1 MRRLIYI
8 PIIHSN
14 TDLGS
19 LAADIE
25 TKTKGVLKATDFRK
39 HKAVVE
45 SYWKEIAQY
54 WQDKK
59 ISGFKIFQDG
69 MPTNGTVGQKMVADL
84 SRKGS
89 INYKIVKQL
98 IEKGA
103 ILTKTEDSELLKEE
117 YFLTKALVE
126 KKSFLK
132 SLFAYLR
139 YRLRKNG
146 LLAERDSYIAK
157 RIDESLQEGETG
169 ICFLGVYH
177 RMLPKLSPDFTV
189 VYLKNPQK
197 IKEYYQKLISHSHE
211 GEINRLARW
220 LVEPI
225 KIPLGKKSNY
235 D

>member
-1 MRRLIYI
+1 MRRLVYV
-8 PIIHSN
+8 PIIHTN

-19 LAADIE
+19 LAQGLEIKA
-25 TKTKGVLKATDFRK
+25 KKAVKATRFRR
-39 HKAVVE
+39 HKSIVKNYWAE
-45 SYWKEIAQY
+45 IARYWKNK
-54 WQDKK
+54 DV
-59 ISGFKIFQDG
+59 SGFKIFQDG
-69 MPTNGTVGQKMVADL
+69 MPTNGMVGQKMVADL

-89 INYKIVKQL
+89 INYKIIKQL
-98 IEKGA
+98 MEKGA
-103 ILTKTEDSELLKEE
+103 ILTKTEDPNLLKEE
-117 YFLTKALVE
+117 YFLTKDLVE

-146 LLAERDSYIAK
+146 LLAKRDDYIAR

-177 RMLPKLSPDFTV
+177 RMLQKLPSDFTV
-189 VYLKNPQK
+189 VYLKDPQK
-197 IKEYYQKLISHSHE
+197 IREYFQRLTSHSRD

-220 LVEPI
+220 LVKPI
-225 KIPLGKKSNY
+225 KIPLSKNY

>member
-1 MRRLIYI
+1 MRRLIYV
-8 PIIHSN
+8 PIIHTN

-19 LAADIE
+19 LAQGLEI
-25 TKTKGVLKATDFRK
+25 KTKRVVKTTSWRK
-39 HKAVVE
+39 HKIIVE
-45 SYWKEIAQY
+45 NYWAEIARY
-54 WQDKK
+54 WENKNV
-59 ISGFKIFQDG
+59 SGFKIFQDG

-98 IEKGA
+98 TEKGA
-103 ILTKTEDSELLKEE
+103 ILTKTEDPDLLKEE
-117 YFLTKALVE
+117 YFLTKELVE
-126 KKSFLK
+126 RKSFLGG
-132 SLFAYLR
+132 LFAFLR
-139 YRLRKNG
+139 YKWRRGG
-146 LLAERDSYIAK
+146 LLTERDNYIAK

-177 RMLPKLSPDFTV
+177 RMLQKLSPDFTV

-197 IKEYYQKLISHSHE
+197 IKEYYQKLTSHSRE

-225 KIPLGKKSNY
+225 KIPLGKKY